1 MSHKFIKE
9 GDQVKVISGNDKGQ
23 VGKVIARAKD
33 RILIQGVNVR
43 KKHMKQQ
50 RQQGSSGGE
59 IISIERPIHISNV
72 ALCDADGN
80 RIRLKAKCDG
90 TKKDLVYDK
99 DGKET
104 VYRTLRK

>member
-1 MSHKFIKE
+1 MSHKWIKK
-9 GDQVKVISGNDKGQ
+9 DDMVKVIAGNDKGE
-23 VGKVIARAKD
+23 VGKVLARAKD

-43 KKHMKQQ
+43 KKHVKQQ
-50 RQQGSSGGE
+50 QQGKSGGE
-59 IISIERPIHISNV
+59 IISIERPINISNV

-80 RIRLKAKCDG
+80 RIKLKIKSSG
-90 TKKDLVYDK
+90 TTKELVYSK